1 MTQDYEFVEEP
12 PAKTGESTDYEF
24 VAPSGPVQ
32 GPPIPAW
39 MSAQNKAEDI
49 AKTMGSKAIQATAGV
64 IAGGPGSVERFALQ
78 DVPTLARNLYYQ
90 AGKAADI
97 YSPAEAA
104 KKQAAPFWAGQTEE
118 QQKGFASPID
128 PNLPTYSGVQEYL
141 KKEYPGIIHEP
152 QSPPAKLAGAA
163 VEQGIISA
171 PGKLAA
177 LPERIM
183 IGATSGVGAE
193 AGKEYAEANHAS
205 QPFWSIAGALV
216 GGGAGALAGPR
227 VINMMA
233 PNRAARNEIET
244 SFAKA
249 VQNGETPLTPEQF
262 KAAMDSKTPLSV
274 YHLLDPN
281 TQELVAKYAGMTPQ
295 AKNVVTKFNKDLEGV
310 QANGNERVSN
320 FLKDVHGGKE
330 LSAPDLTNMQK
341 AIGQAERDQVFGLA
355 RANPNADAIPTNLF
369 GSTKQ
374 NPANLLDHPAVQQ
387 AMKDAADDAKVL
399 TKYNIVSPQTVP
411 GKEGKILQTPTGF
424 KEFPA
429 THEIN
434 QPGNLSYWQL
444 VKEKLDDQIE
454 TAIRKGEN
462 RLVDTL
468 TTIKNDMKDRLGT
481 VVPEYETALK
491 KASESYMSQN
501 APQAGYIFA
510 KSPDQYK
517 ISDIRNL
524 KKGYTPE
531 QAELFENGVASRI
544 NDIAQTPNGVRALAS
559 KFGSDLDFQKR
570 MVEAMGQDRFNAVK
584 GKIMSEN
591 YLRNAE
597 AMGRIENA
605 GANYLPVAGTAGAVG
620 AVGGALAE
628 MALSN
633 PQAMSALTTASGA
646 AGGAAAAAALGA
658 VGTKV
663 LSIEQQRIANRI
675 LPLAASQDPKD
686 LARFGEIMTK
696 NAQARGVMD
705 KLADAVM
712 KYTGANLVA
721 SVGASPTARSVMT
734 QMPTR
739 FAGGRVGRASGGK
752 VSHDIAPLVS
762 RLMGLANQA
771 KKATDN
777 NTKPLL
783 DAPDESIVKALRVA
797 NQAI

>member
-12 PAKTGESTDYEF
+12 GSQTGQLTDYEF
-24 VAPSGPVQ
+24 VPETRPVE
-32 GPPIPAW
+32 GPPMPAW
-39 MSAQNKAEDI
+39 MSAQNKAEDV
-49 AKTMGSKAIQATAGV
+49 AKTMGSKALQATAGV

-78 DVPTLARNLYYQ
+78 DVPTLARNLYYE
-90 AGKAADI
+90 AGKKADI
-97 YSPAEAA
+97 YSPSEAA
-104 KKQAAPFWAGQTEE
+104 KAQAAPLYSGQTEE
-118 QQKGFASPID
+118 QQKGLASPID
-128 PNLPTYSGVQEYL
+128 PNLPTYSGVQSYL

-152 QSPPAKLAGAA
+152 QSLPAKLAGAA

-171 PGKLAA
+171 PGKLAT
-177 LPERIM
+177 LPERM
-183 IGATSGVGAE
+183 MTGAISGVGAE
-193 AGKEYAEANHAS
+193 AGKEYAEANNAS
-205 QPFWSIAGALV
+205 QPFWSIAGALA

-227 VINMMA
+227 AINIAA
-233 PNRAARNEIET
+233 PDRAARNAIEA
-244 SFAKA
+244 SFTKA
-249 VQNGETPLTPEQF
+249 VQNGETPLTPDQF
-262 KAAMDSKTPLSV
+262 KAAMASGTPLSV
-274 YHLLDPN
+274 YHLLDPT

-295 AKNVVTKFNKDLEGV
+295 TKNIVTKFNKDLEGV

-320 FLKDVHGGKE
+320 FLKDIHGGQE
-330 LSAPDLTNMQK
+330 LSAPDMTNMQT
-341 AIGQAERDQVFGLA
+341 AIGKAERDQVFGLA
-355 RANPNADAIPTNLF
+355 RANPNADAIPTKIF
-369 GSTKQ
+369 GSNRQ
-374 NPANLLDHPAVQQ
+374 NPANLLDHPNFQQ
-387 AMKDAADDAKVL
+387 AMKDASSDANVL
-399 TKYNIVSPQTVP
+399 TKYNIIPPKTVA
-411 GKEGKILQTPTGF
+411 GQEGKILQTPTGF

-429 THEIN
+429 TPEIN

-444 VKEKLDDQIE
+444 VKENLDSQIE
-454 TAIRKGEN
+454 VAKGQRDN

-524 KKGYTPE
+524 KNGYTPK
-531 QAELFENGVASRI
+531 QAELFENGVAAQI
-544 NDIAQTPNGVRALAS
+544 NDIAQTPNGVRSLSS

-570 MVEAMGQDRFNAVK
+570 MQEAMGSDRFNAVK

-597 AMGRIENA
+597 AMGRIEGS
-605 GANYLPVAGTAGAVG
+605 GANYLPIAGSAGAIG

-633 PQAMSALTTASGA
+633 PEAMSALATASGA

-686 LARFGEIMTK
+686 LARFGEIMGK
-696 NAQARGVMD
+696 NPQARGVMD
-705 KLADAVM
+705 KLSDAVM
-712 KYTGANLVA
+712 KYTGANLAA
-721 SVGASPTARSVMT
+721 SVGNSPTARSVMT
-734 QMPTR
+734 QIPAR

-752 VSHDIAPLVS
+752 VKKNVQHLVD
-762 RLMGLANQA
+762 RLMNLAEQA
-771 KKATDN
+771 KRSTDN

-783 DAPDESIVKALRVA
+783 DAPDASIVKALRVA
-797 NQAI
+797 NEAI